1 MKNKIRI
8 LIVDDHFVVRIGLLT
23 SLKQDPGLS
32 VVAGGEHGPASPR
45 VVPPAQPD
53 IVLMDL
59 RLPDLNGIEAT
70 AVLRQEFPGARVIMI
85 SSYDA
90 PEEIYR
96 SFRAGAQGYLRKDVL
111 GRSFSKPSRPFAAGQ
126 QYVPASIARA
136 LAEHAPGSDLTER
149 ETQVLQLLIK
159 GLSNKEIGNLL
170 HFSENTAKFHV
181 KNILAQTPGQRPD
194 RSGDGSVSAWTS
206 VVTLFSFRW
215 SPHGI
220 YQTVE
225 YRIAADIQ
233 GYSKAICGGGIGHNE
248 PISPHAGRQL
258 IGLHLQP
265 PAGVVGRP

>member
-32 VVAGGEHGPASPR
+32 VVAEASTGR
-45 VVPPAQPD
+45 QALELYRQHQPD

-111 GRSFSKPSRPFAAGQ
+111 GEELFQAIKTVAAGQ
-126 QYVPASIARA
+126 QYVPASIARS

-181 KNILAQTPGQRPD
+181 KNILAKLQVSDRTEAATAAFQR
-194 RSGDGSVSAWTS
+194 
-206 VVTLFSFRW
+206 
-215 SPHGI
+215 
-220 YQTVE
+220 
-225 YRIAADIQ
+225 
-233 GYSKAICGGGIGHNE
+233 
-248 PISPHAGRQL
+248 
-258 IGLHLQP
+258 GLLS
-265 PAGVVGRP
+265 